1 MNNTPQRAP
10 LALRL
15 AGGVVFLGLLGVVL
29 LWNLAFVAF
38 PSGPLA
44 WLPPTV
50 FLAMLLLL
58 AVAAWKKVRLLE
70 TPASV
75 GVGAAVLLAVVL
87 YLAWDD
93 PKVNHPLTMDE
104 LAPPPAREAAESHEA
119 TLAYSKR
126 PESAE
131 ARRLPVLR
139 SKLRSLREARTED
152 LEKIVTAN
160 PDDIAA
166 DFAASAEERAW
177 LAALDR
183 FAEIGDT
190 PQPDLDSPL
199 ISWSALRQTGMVLCA
214 EAIRLAQAGRGD
226 EAAEQLRLLL
236 SVSMKLER
244 HARSDVRIMAAT
256 TSLQRGLATTGRVLA
271 IAPVSAEQRAALAA
285 AIAGRDEA
293 DTRRRLAWINYVVVT
308 EMLQGM
314 PDSAVTSLVLFD
326 SGGPFWAKLFAWTRP
341 LTVLPRQTANLL
353 AEISAAVER
362 TLAEP
367 GEPTLATD
375 GARLMQRLQSRSPK
389 NFGGRALLMIAVPSY
404 GKLAERLR
412 ETEQARQ
419 ALLAQ
424 LGT

>member
-1 MNNTPQRAP
+1 
-10 LALRL
+10 
-15 AGGVVFLGLLGVVL
+15 
-29 LWNLAFVAF
+29 
-38 PSGPLA
+38 
-44 WLPPTV
+44 
-50 FLAMLLLL
+50 
-58 AVAAWKKVRLLE
+58 
-70 TPASV
+70 
-75 GVGAAVLLAVVL
+75 
-87 YLAWDD
+87 
-93 PKVNHPLTMDE
+93 
-104 LAPPPAREAAESHEA
+104 
-119 TLAYSKR
+119 
-126 PESAE
+126 
-131 ARRLPVLR
+131 
-139 SKLRSLREARTED
+139 
-152 LEKIVTAN
+152 
-160 PDDIAA
+160 
-166 DFAASAEERAW
+166 
-177 LAALDR
+177 
-183 FAEIGDT
+183 
-190 PQPDLDSPL
+190 
-199 ISWSALRQTGMVLCA
+199 
-214 EAIRLAQAGRGD
+214 
-226 EAAEQLRLLL
+226 
-236 SVSMKLER
+236 
-244 HARSDVRIMAAT
+244 MAAT